1 MRLLNGR
8 LDGCMCSY
16 GFAWAEMEKGE
27 VGKGKYADGVTPYA
41 MTWSMRKKGMVVMVY
56 RMYMAV
62 VKYTY

>member
-1 MRLLNGR
+1 
-8 LDGCMCSY
+8 
-16 GFAWAEMEKGE
+16 MEKGE